1 MTDSVRNLMLV
12 IAYDGRN
19 YHGWQRQADGIETVQ
34 LRVEDALRHVLRHPL
49 TIQGCSR
56 TDAGVH
62 AQGQVV
68 SVKTGNS
75 AIPAEGLRRALNSR
89 LPADIVVRSVRDVPL
104 SFNASGNAC
113 GKTYRYRIYTAP
125 TRPVELA
132 GQVYCYG
139 RRLDAE
145 KMRQAAARLTGR
157 HDFAAFAS
165 AGEER
170 ENTVRT
176 IFSCTISDVGDEV
189 EIWVRGDGF
198 LYNMVRNIA
207 GTLVEVGR
215 GHWPVSRIDD
225 ILAGC
230 DRVLAGPTAPP
241 DGLTLMCVHYP
252 PDAFYEDN
260 KNE

>member
-165 AGEER
+165 AAKNAKIPFVQSFHAQSATSATKWKYGYAA
-170 ENTVRT
+170 TVFY
-176 IFSCTISDVGDEV
+176 IIWFAISPARWWRSAEATG
-189 EIWVRGDGF
+189 RS
-198 LYNMVRNIA
+198 A
-207 GTLVEVGR
+207 G
-215 GHWPVSRIDD
+215 
-225 ILAGC
+225 
-230 DRVLAGPTAPP
+230 
-241 DGLTLMCVHYP
+241 LMIYLPAVTVC
-252 PDAFYEDN
+252 
-260 KNE
+260 